1 MLGKRNFHFTLYYL
15 TATVEVLTVRHSPGL
30 LTVDV
35 QMHPMRTWCYAHE
48 VNSMSFYL
56 RRSGFVSCYYIDYRS
71 SKVRIYTREGSFAE
85 LKSILLQHNVDSS
98 DDFDIREQQFE
109 TEFLLRHGEKVL
121 RKDDDTAFRTGIE
134 SGSVACLA
142 VTNIGGLIL
151 LTAKH
156 VFNSAKDHREE
167 TGVFWSELGSKGVEP
182 CQVSELYY
190 GVYGNESEEHQYA
203 IDIAALP
210 VKSDVTAMINNVLDP
225 LEPPYDGS
233 DNDLLDLDVWKEGAT
248 TEHTRGYI
256 VSEKVWAYGQTFF
269 AVESEPES
277 DITLNCNLKFAEKGD
292 SGALVR

>member
-1 MLGKRNFHFTLYYL
+1 
-15 TATVEVLTVRHSPGL
+15 
-30 LTVDV
+30 
-35 QMHPMRTWCYAHE
+35 
-48 VNSMSFYL
+48 MSFNL
-56 RRSGFVSCYYIDYRS
+56 HRSGFVSCYYIDYRS
-71 SKVRIYTREGSFAE
+71 NKIRIYTREGSFVE
-85 LKSILLQHNVDSS
+85 LKSILHKHNVDNP

-109 TEFLLRHGEKVL
+109 VEFLLRHGAQVF

-190 GVYGNESEEHQYA
+190 GVYGNESEQHQYA

-210 VKSDVTAMINNVLDP
+210 ITSDVTAMISNVLDP
-225 LEPPYDGS
+225 LEPPYKGS
-233 DNDLLDLDVWKEGAT
+233 DYDLLDLDVWKEGAT
-248 TEHTRGYI
+248 TKRTRGYI
-256 VSEKVWAYGQTFF
+256 VSDKVWVNGQTFF
-269 AVESEPES
+269 AVESCEPES
-277 DITLNCNLKFAEKGD
+277 EVAANGNLRFAAKGD
-292 SGALVR
+292 SGALVW